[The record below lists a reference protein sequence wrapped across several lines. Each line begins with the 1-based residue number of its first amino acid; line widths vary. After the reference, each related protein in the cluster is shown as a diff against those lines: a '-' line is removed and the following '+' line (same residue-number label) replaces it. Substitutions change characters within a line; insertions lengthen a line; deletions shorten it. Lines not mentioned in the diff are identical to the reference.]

1 MNTTNNYLELL
12 KNSNKNFSLN
22 NYSLFRNLIV
32 QPKYLYDFQT
42 NKKQIEITNINL
54 EQKKRLELIT
64 NSKLCMILIQKL
76 LTY

>member
-12 KNSNKNFSLN
+12 KNSNFSLN

>member
-12 KNSNKNFSLN
+12 KNSNKNFSL
-22 NYSLFRNLIV
+22 FRNIIV
-32 QPKYLYDFQT
+32 QPNYLYNFQT
-42 NKKQIEITNINL
+42 NKKPTEITNINL

-76 LTY
+76 LTK

>member
-22 NYSLFRNLIV
+22 NNSLFRNLIV
-32 QPKYLYDFQT
+32 QPKYLNEFQT
-42 NKKQIEITNINL
+42 NKKQIEITNMNL

-64 NSKLCMILIQKL
+64 NSKLCTILIQKL